1 MSLPIDNL
9 LLTSSRFIRDTK
21 VPNKDF
27 KLTKDSKSHKKTL
40 KDRITKRITEKKKT
54 EKKKTEKQDDEPQ
67 EYSIPVTKTRK
78 NVQLKKRCKVIR
90 ENLFDCVDD
99 TENGFYDAET
109 ELACTSFDDAA
120 ALKIGNDMV
129 LTYDE
134 YQAQCDKNNKLW
146 EVYKKLG
153 LTREMF
159 DESME
164 YESNLDILRRYNQSI
179 DYDPEYYQEL
189 CEKVVVYQTN
199 LEKQVEIEEDRIIN
213 WFANYAENNL
223 TIFEKIQERNNA
235 FAVTVFEA
243 MQ

>member
-21 VPNKDF
+21 VPNKNF

-40 KDRITKRITEKKKT
+40 KDRITKRIT

-90 ENLFDCVDD
+90 EKLFDCVDD
-99 TENGFYDAET
+99 TENGFYDAEF
-109 ELACTSFDDAA
+109 ELACTSFDDDDA
-120 ALKIGNDMV
+120 ALKIGNDMA

-134 YQAQCDKNNKLW
+134 YQAQRDKNNKLW